1 MEQFAPI
8 AMDQLMLLEQQIQQT
23 ANVNSAVSIGSGYAN
38 YLSNSTTNNP
48 NALINV
54 LENVIIVDSPSQE

>member
-1 MEQFAPI
+1 
-8 AMDQLMLLEQQIQQT
+8 MLLEQQIQQT